1 MLVEEGVL
9 SAIKKPK
16 HNYKLRDLE
25 RTIRNLWTND
35 DPFFMTGRY
44 RVQFHFITLQFLCT
58 GGRISSL
65 TPSSLEKVGRGLRY
79 KVRAVTGIYFI
90 AQMLTLVRILNLYYF
105 VMSMTLGKL
114 DGGLT
119 SSSLKII
126 KTLRIQCMQLYISLL
141 PLWIVSAF
149 GY

>member
-1 MLVEEGVL
+1 MVEEGVL

-16 HNYKLRDLE
+16 YNYKLRDFE
-25 RTIRNLWTND
+25 HTIRNFWTND
-35 DPFFMTGRY
+35 DPFFVTGRY

-58 GGRISSL
+58 GARISSL
-65 TPSSLEKVGRGLRY
+65 TPSSLEKVRRGLRY

-90 AQMLTLVRILNLYYF
+90 AQILILASILNLCYF